1 MHAQIDAIITETRIV
16 QLERISFLPFGF
28 GRSIVAVARGRKLL
42 AAEPMR
48 SNNFAA
54 RHSY

>member
-1 MHAQIDAIITETRIV
+1 MHAQIAAIITETRIV
-16 QLERISFLPFGF
+16 QLERISFLPFG
-28 GRSIVAVARGRKLL
+28 SDPVIVAIARGRKLR